1 MSELVRGDITD
12 RPWGLT
18 LGALGLRGLTG
29 NLVIASEGYTIG
41 FHRGAVV
48 HAMSRHA
55 SDAVARIAVTNSLI
69 TPSQANEVQ
78 KRLAKK
84 PDRDEI
90 EIVCELAKLGPE
102 QADRLRRRVIA
113 QRTARTFSL
122 ERGAFYVDDSTPADS
137 ASAVDIRPIIYLG
150 AHAHMSDVR
159 LTTALAGLGTFFK
172 LKEQVTVDINRFG
185 FTEAEREVT
194 ISLVGGASIE
204 DLVAAHPKLDRRSLL
219 AIVYALTSALACD
232 NTMEAPK
239 ARRSRKSSKHS
250 VPPQNTTQE
259 VKVSF
264 KKPTKK
270 QPALVKP
277 KRNSERLIVAGEDLD
292 SALDAALQAHDTLV
306 MAAVKDPEPPPPA
319 PTPAPRASRRTDQL
333 MAFVVV
339 PRAPAPRARPDTLTN
354 APLPQIQAPDTGKTR
369 TKRPTSSGHLI
380 EPRRPAKT

>member
-41 FHRGAVV
+41 FHQGAVV
-48 HAMSRHA
+48 HAESQHA

-69 TPSQANEVQ
+69 TPSQASEVQ

-84 PDRDEI
+84 SDQDEVD
-90 EIVCELAKLGPE
+90 IVCELAKLGPE

-113 QRTARTFSL
+113 QRTARTFSID
-122 ERGAFYVDDSTPADS
+122 RASFYVDDSSPNASD
-137 ASAVDIRPIIYLG
+137 SAVDIRPIIYLG
-150 AHAHMSDVR
+150 AHAHMTDVR
-159 LTTALAGLGTFFK
+159 LTQALAGLGTFFK

-194 ISLVGGASIE
+194 FSLIGGASIE

-232 NTMEAPK
+232 ITMESK
-239 ARRSRKSSKHS
+239 AKRSRKSSKHS
-250 VPPQNTTQE
+250 VPPENKTQDI
-259 VKVSF
+259 KVSF

-270 QPALVKP
+270 QPALIKP
-277 KRNSERLIVAGEDLD
+277 KKISERLIVAGEDLD
-292 SALDAALQAHDTLV
+292 SALDAALQAHDTLE
-306 MAAVKDPEPPPPA
+306 MPQLKDDPPAPA
-319 PTPAPRASRRTDQL
+319 PTPAPRSSRRTDQL
-333 MAFVVV
+333 MAWVVQ

-354 APLPQIQAPDTGKTR
+354 APLPQVQADSSKVR
-369 TKRPTSSGHLI
+369 TKRPTSSGHML
-380 EPRRPAKT
+380 EPRRPAKG